1 MDGPKII
8 TKVTSLILVACM
20 MCACIQ
26 VRDQTIAPAHYVSDD
41 ANSGYDIK
49 AHVSLGPG
57 VIGPKLETNIVTVH
71 GISIPITMT
80 RSGVNPE
87 FDYSGRWRLTP
98 ITSFFITGCDFS
110 VRHVARG
117 HLWGVIPLKDSS
129 TKQIHG
135 DPSRQSLMLYGSD
148 WDREFIHLSVGTA
161 LVETVPIT
169 TEKGIGLSNS
179 YPAPITIN
187 SITFLCDGSDCG
199 SMTDP
204 PITNIIAPSLPVVLN
219 CGHTTFV
226 HFNCTQKAINHSAG
240 GKARFGTD
248 RGIVQAT
255 FTCFPDR
262 GA

>member
-1 MDGPKII
+1 MGGPKGI
-8 TKVTSLILVACM
+8 TKVTSLILVACI

-26 VRDQTIAPAHYVSDD
+26 VRDQTISPAHYVSD
-41 ANSGYDIK
+41 APNSGYDIK

-57 VIGPKLETNIVTVH
+57 VIGSKLETNIVTVH

-87 FDYSGRWRLTP
+87 FDYSGRWRLGPFTP
-98 ITSFFITGCDFS
+98 CFITGCEFS
-110 VRHVARG
+110 VRHVAQGRF
-117 HLWGVIPLKDSS
+117 WGIIPLKDSS
-129 TKQIHG
+129 VKQIGG

-148 WDREFIHLSVGTA
+148 WRKAPVHLSVGTA
-161 LVETVPIT
+161 LVETVPIMT
-169 TEKGIGLSNS
+169 SNGIGLSNS
-179 YPAPITIN
+179 YPAPITVN
-187 SITFLCDGSDCG
+187 SITFLCDGRDCG

-204 PITNIIAPSLPVVLN
+204 PITNIIVPSFPVTLN

-226 HFNCTQKAINHSAG
+226 HFSCTQKAIDHSVG
-240 GKARFGTD
+240 GKVKFGTD

-255 FTCFPDR
+255 FTCFPDQ